1 MKLPE
6 CDHDFE
12 QCEIF
17 NPYDYDFNAI
27 KPYGS
32 NERFHPYYCKK
43 CEMFILKRVVDN
55 ARGIDK
61 FLWEE

>member
-1 MKLPE
+1 MKMPE

-12 QCEIF
+12 QCEIS
-17 NPYDYDFNAI
+17 NPYNCDFNVI
-27 KPYGS
+27 KPYES

-43 CEMFILKRVVDN
+43 CGMFILKRTVYN